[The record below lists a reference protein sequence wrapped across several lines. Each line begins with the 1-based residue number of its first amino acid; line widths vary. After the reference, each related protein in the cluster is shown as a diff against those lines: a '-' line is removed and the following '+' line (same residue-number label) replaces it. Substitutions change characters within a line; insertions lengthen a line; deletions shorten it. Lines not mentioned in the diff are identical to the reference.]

1 MKMNIFKGGFG
12 IALVM
17 LTVVA
22 MLGGACGPQEMPPP
36 PLPPTPSG
44 NQPPVISS
52 LVAANAQLYP
62 SGNTEVQCIAQ
73 DADGDQLDFTW
84 ACTGGSFS
92 GAGPIVIWAA
102 PPDYGTYIITVTVA
116 DSKGGSA
123 QASLPITVGANQS
136 PMISSLEAS
145 PSGILSGG
153 STTLTCIA
161 SDPDG
166 DVVRYSWS
174 ASEGSITGVGNKV
187 TWVGPNKGGNY
198 NITVIVSDGKGG
210 ETTGN
215 VMVTVSAAIKT
226 VTITPVAEETGTV
239 SSDGD
244 RDNSR
249 TLAGD
254 DADNIGYHAF
264 WSFDVWSLAGKSIQ
278 SASLKF
284 TTRAIAGNPFPSTTG
299 LGGLRFWKVVY
310 GDKLPGFNFTGSN
323 LINVPLL
330 SSQPAVLDVTQ
341 EVANVA
347 AAAATRFQVEALF
360 QNKITN
366 GNSVAEFIEWSEVV
380 LEVTYSEGKVV
391 FPEEYR

>member
-1 MKMNIFKGGFG
+1 MKMNIFKSGFG

-22 MLGGACGPQEMPPP
+22 MMSGACGPREMPPP

-52 LVAANAQLYP
+52 LVAANTQLYP

-84 ACTGGSFS
+84 ACTGGNFS
-92 GAGPIVIWAA
+92 GAGPIVIWKA
-102 PPDYGTYIITVTVA
+102 PPDYGTYTITVTVA
-116 DSKGGSA
+116 DSKGGSV

-136 PMISSLEAS
+136 PVISSLEAS

-187 TWVGPNKGGNY
+187 TWKGPNKGGDY

-254 DADNIGYHAF
+254 DDKNIGYCAF

-299 LGGLRFWKVVY
+299 LGGLRMWKVTY
-310 GDKLPGFNFTGSN
+310 GDKLPKFQYTGSS

-330 SSQPAVLDVTQ
+330 SSQPTVLDVTQ
-341 EVANVA
+341 DVANVA
-347 AAAATRFQVEALF
+347 AAAATRFQAEALF
-360 QNKITN
+360 MKVTN
-366 GNSVAEFIEWSEVV
+366 GNHVAEFIEWSEVV

-391 FPEEYR
+391 YPEEYR